1 MEQLLAHLDR
11 LPPYDQHLVQIMSV
25 MGLRSVDA
33 LHLAED
39 CLEYDAAGDP
49 RVRWYNVKMKREV
62 RPLLVSREV
71 EAAILAQR
79 ELVAAAA
86 ATRNTCHVRCR
97 LSAAQVSKT
106 FLYDP
111 RQADLAAEIRRLRDL
126 PSSHR
131 KDTRA
136 TPGAG
141 KSEAAKDA
149 QIARLQEWVR
159 MLEHEANRLREENAV
174 LYGRLAERS

>member
-62 RPLLVSREV
+62 RLLPVSREV

-97 LSAAQVSKT
+97 LSGSPGLQNLPVRPASGR
-106 FLYDP
+106 P
-111 RQADLAAEIRRLRDL
+111 GRRNSAFARSAVL
-126 PSSHR
+126 PSEGYSRNTRCR
-131 KDTRA
+131 K
-136 TPGAG
+136 
-141 KSEAAKDA
+141 
-149 QIARLQEWVR
+149 
-159 MLEHEANRLREENAV
+159 
-174 LYGRLAERS
+174 ERSCEGCPDRAPAGMGTDAGT